1 MDKGLVTGFVALDLK
16 RAFDTV
22 DHGILIEKLK
32 LYGFDEASIL
42 WFTNYLCGRTQ
53 CTCVNGS
60 LSPLSEVEF
69 GVPQGSILGPMLFLL
84 FINDISESVK
94 HCQLSLYADD
104 TCLYFSSHDP
114 HHIEICINEDL
125 KSVASWL
132 SANNLILNASKTECI
147 MIGSRKKL
155 DLFRDS
161 GAKFQKYIGVTTLG

>member
-1 MDKGLVTGFVALDLK
+1 MDKGLVTGFVALDPK

-69 GVPQGSILGPMLFLL
+69 ATIWEFGVPQGSILGPMLFLL

-94 HCQLSLYADD
+94 HCQLSLSTLTTHAYI
-104 TCLYFSSHDP
+104 FP
-114 HHIEICINEDL
+114 PMIHIT
-125 KSVASWL
+125 
-132 SANNLILNASKTECI
+132 SKHVST
-147 MIGSRKKL
+147 K
-155 DLFRDS
+155 
-161 GAKFQKYIGVTTLG
+161 T

>member
-32 LYGFDEASIL
+32 LYGFD
-42 WFTNYLCGRTQ
+42 GRTQ

-69 GVPQGSILGPMLFLL
+69 GVPQGSILGPMLFIL

-104 TCLYFSSHDP
+104 TCLYFP
-114 HHIEICINEDL
+114 PMIHIT
-125 KSVASWL
+125 
-132 SANNLILNASKTECI
+132 SKHVST
-147 MIGSRKKL
+147 K
-155 DLFRDS
+155 
-161 GAKFQKYIGVTTLG
+161 T